1 MAPASVI
8 FGCEGQSLT
17 SWESDFFSET
27 DPLGFILFARNCE
40 SPRQV
45 RDLVASLRAAVG
57 REKAP
62 VLIDQEGGRVA
73 RLKPP
78 HWRAAP
84 PAKRFGDL
92 APLDLE
98 LACEAVR
105 VNAWLLASELHDL
118 GIDVDCVPVL
128 DLPVAGAHEVIG
140 DRAFGADPGLVSK
153 LGAAQIEGLLAGG
166 VFPVM
171 KHIPGHGRG
180 LVDSHHALPIV
191 AASRAEL
198 EGSDFLP
205 FRALRQCPFA
215 MTAHVV
221 YRAIDSHSPA
231 TTSRKVI
238 EEVIRGFIGFEGVL
252 ISDDLSM
259 SALAGDLG
267 ARTAAALAAGCDLVL
282 HCNGEPEEMTAVAAA
297 AAAISPATA
306 ARLDRAEELRRA
318 PQAADHARLAEQ
330 LDALLDTA

>member
-8 FGCEGQSLT
+8 FGCEGRSLT
-17 SWESDFFSET
+17 SWESDFFSQT

-40 SPRQV
+40 SPQQV
-45 RDLVASLRAAVG
+45 RDLVSSLRAAVG
-57 REKAP
+57 RENAP

-84 PAKRFGDL
+84 PAKRFGDI
-92 APLDLE
+92 ARGDLE
-98 LACEAVR
+98 RACEAVQ
-105 VNAWLLASELHDL
+105 VNARLLALELHDL
-118 GIDVDCVPVL
+118 GIDVDCIPVL
-128 DLPVAGAHEVIG
+128 DLPSAGAHEVIG
-140 DRAFGADPGLVSK
+140 DRAFGADPGLVGR

-180 LVDSHHALPIV
+180 SVDSHHELPV
-191 AASRAEL
+191 VEAPRTEL
-198 EGSDFLP
+198 EQSDFLP
-205 FRALRQCPFA
+205 FQTLRQTPFA

-221 YRAIDSHSPA
+221 YRAIDPHRPA

-238 EEVIRGFIGFEGVL
+238 EEVIRGFIGFDGVL

-259 SALAGDLG
+259 SALTGDLG
-267 ARTAAALAAGCDLVL
+267 ARTAAALGAGCDLVL
-282 HCNGEPEEMTAVAAA
+282 HCNGEPEEMAAVAAA
-297 AAAISPATA
+297 AAPISAATA
-306 ARLDRAEELRRA
+306 ARLDRAAELRRT
-318 PQAADHARLAEQ
+318 PQTADRALLDER
-330 LDALLDTA
+330 LDALLDPA